1 VGSEQDRDGG
11 PGSEIDDAEAMR
23 FVAALGAAMA
33 SANYPVTM
41 VRNTMVA
48 TSRQFGL
55 DNQFLA
61 LPNYVQVGTSSGG
74 GRLYIAH
81 PDKELRFD
89 QTFPLADLITNSHA
103 GIVEPAEG
111 LAELDRI
118 WHLQNRFPP
127 WVGVIGY
134 TAQSAGLSL
143 ILQPAPLTL
152 LLAVALGAVVGVLTE
167 VARRND
173 ALQQLLPV
181 ICAFV
186 VSIVAFTA
194 VDKLHLADASLRALA
209 PPLATFLPGA
219 AITLAVAE
227 LSSQQMVSG
236 SSRLV
241 AGFMRIAQL
250 AFGILIAAQVA
261 GIADTNLVATHVNRL
276 GEWAPWA
283 GIVGYGIGAMLSF
296 GPPTRFLPWMLLML
310 VIAYVGQ
317 LAGNAWL
324 GSYAS
329 GFGGGLVLTIAAVAV
344 SRRPGAPAPISLILP
359 GFWLLV
365 PGSLGLMGI
374 TEMLGTDSTTVFTAT
389 LISMIS
395 IALGVQSGLLV
406 WRAFGLRPG
415 GALQRQ

>member
-1 VGSEQDRDGG
+1 VGSEQDRAAE
-11 PGSEIDDAEAMR
+11 SDDADAMR
-23 FVAALGAAMA
+23 FVAGLGAAMA
-33 SANYPVTM
+33 SANYPITM
-41 VRNTMVA
+41 VRNTMVVA
-48 TSRQFGL
+48 SRQYGL

-61 LPNYVQVGTSSGG
+61 LPNYVQVGTSSRG
-74 GRLYIAH
+74 GRLFISH
-81 PDKELRFD
+81 PDQELRFD
-89 QTFPLADLITNSHA
+89 QTFPLAALIARAHT
-103 GIVEPAEG
+103 GWIPPADG
-111 LAELDRI
+111 LAELNRI
-118 WHLQNRFPP
+118 WRLPCRFPA

-134 TAQSAGLSL
+134 TVQSAGLAL
-143 ILQPAPLTL
+143 ILQPARLTL
-152 LLAVALGAVVGVLTE
+152 LLAVLLGTVVGILVEL
-167 VARRND
+167 ARRND
-173 ALQQLLPV
+173 PLQQLLPV
-181 ICAFV
+181 ICAFT

-227 LSSQQMVSG
+227 LSTSQMVSG

-261 GIADTNLVATHVNRL
+261 GIPDANLVATHVDRL
-276 GEWAPWA
+276 GPWAPW
-283 GIVGYGIGAMLSF
+283 VGVAVYGFGAFLSF
-296 GPPTRFLPWMLLML
+296 GPPTRFLPWMFVMLLF
-310 VIAYVGQ
+310 AYLGQ

-329 GFGGGLVLTIAAVAV
+329 GFAGGLTLTLAAMAV

-374 TEMLGTDSTTVFTAT
+374 TQLLGTDSTTVFTAT

-395 IALGVQSGLLV
+395 IALGVQSGLLL
-406 WRAFGLRPG
+406 WRALGLSLVGPADSR
-415 GALQRQ
+415 